1 MTISFNTVPSNTLV
15 PLFYAEMNNS
25 AANTAVTSAPALLIG
40 HASNDAAIEV
50 NSLVL
55 MPSADY
61 ARQICGA
68 GSQLARMVEVY
79 RQTDPFGEL
88 YVIAVPEARG
98 AAATVRVTVAGEA
111 EESGTLSLY
120 VGRSRVQV
128 PVVNGDDATAVAT
141 AIKEA
146 VNGVIT
152 PEESPENKTGIV
164 RCDLIDCAN
173 NFKEITTM
181 PARSLCQNFLN
192 NILAPL
198 HLYRQKSLIDATN
211 AVINGASLTL
221 TSIGRHLTGTAS
233 VKNKIK
239 RVDRLLGNRHL
250 QNEVS
255 TIFQRITQK
264 ITRGM
269 SRVVILI
276 DWSAYHA
283 SRFQLLRASL
293 ACDGRSLP
301 LMSCVVPS
309 SQTANADVHERFLE
323 SLAECFSPGTDVI
336 VITDAGFQGRWFQQ
350 LRSRGWTY
358 ICRVLGN
365 HYYNVGNGWEKV
377 SDSGTKASTTAI
389 YLGEGLLG
397 RDKNAQH
404 EGHFYLYKS
413 KPKGRRFKRSKER
426 ATRPSV
432 TAKARTAGKS
442 PWFIFTNSTEFSP
455 KQVMKLYSRRMQI
468 EQNFRDEKNPRWG
481 FGLRFGASHSS
492 GRVTVLS
499 LIATLASIIMWLSG
513 FSLENKGIHHK
524 YQANTVKHR
533 RVISLLKL
541 AENVIRHSPLILN
554 TLSLDAGLKV
564 LQQRYT
570 NMIMVY

>member
-1 MTISFNTVPSNTLV
+1 
-15 PLFYAEMNNS
+15 
-25 AANTAVTSAPALLIG
+25 
-40 HASNDAAIEV
+40 
-50 NSLVL
+50 
-55 MPSADY
+55 
-61 ARQICGA
+61 
-68 GSQLARMVEVY
+68 
-79 RQTDPFGEL
+79 
-88 YVIAVPEARG
+88 
-98 AAATVRVTVAGEA
+98 
-111 EESGTLSLY
+111 
-120 VGRSRVQV
+120 
-128 PVVNGDDATAVAT
+128 
-141 AIKEA
+141 
-146 VNGVIT
+146 
-152 PEESPENKTGIV
+152 
-164 RCDLIDCAN
+164 
-173 NFKEITTM
+173 M

-442 PWFIFTNSTEFSP
+442 PWFI
-455 KQVMKLYSRRMQI
+455 Y
-468 EQNFRDEKNPRWG
+468 
-481 FGLRFGASHSS
+481 
-492 GRVTVLS
+492 
-499 LIATLASIIMWLSG
+499 
-513 FSLENKGIHHK
+513 
-524 YQANTVKHR
+524 
-533 RVISLLKL
+533 
-541 AENVIRHSPLILN
+541 
-554 TLSLDAGLKV
+554 
-564 LQQRYT
+564 
-570 NMIMVY
+570 